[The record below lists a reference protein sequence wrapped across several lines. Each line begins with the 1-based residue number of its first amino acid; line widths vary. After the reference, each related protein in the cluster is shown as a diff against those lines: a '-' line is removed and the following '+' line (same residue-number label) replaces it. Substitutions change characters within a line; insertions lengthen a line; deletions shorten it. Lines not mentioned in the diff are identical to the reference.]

1 MAWDERQA
9 AMLAEMGIRL
19 WPPTA
24 PGVAVT
30 DAAVAG
36 AGADA
41 TGAARRVDAGGAA
54 GDAGHAGDAARRAP
68 GSPAR
73 TSAPPTTGLDPQ
85 RGAPGGGVAAGLPGA
100 VPGPEAGTHGAP
112 GIALAASFAEPDS
125 GRVDVPPSGPE
136 RAAAIARLDWPTL
149 AEAVAHC
156 SACALCRVRGRTVF
170 GVGHP
175 QAHCMVVGEAPGEQ
189 EDRQGEPF
197 VGKAGQLLDAM
208 LRAIGL
214 GRDGAAEA
222 DDDPA
227 RRVYI
232 ANVLKCRPPHN
243 RNPAP
248 DEVALCE
255 PFLRR
260 QIALVRPR
268 VILAL
273 GRYAV
278 GSLLASDAPI
288 GRLRGRVHE
297 VDGVP
302 TVVSYHPAY
311 LLRNPADKARAWD
324 DLCLARELLHRGEP
338 PAPSKRGSDRAASGA

>member
-1 MAWDERQA
+1 MAWDERQV
-9 AMLAEMGIRL
+9 AMLAEMGLRL
-19 WPPTA
+19 WPSRAAVESGTDEGVPTD
-24 PGVAVT
+24 VAE
-30 DAAVAG
+30 AAGVAG
-36 AGADA
+36 AASAAGTAGA
-41 TGAARRVDAGGAA
+41 TGAAARRPPVPSAHTAPSGATAPERGPDAA
-54 GDAGHAGDAARRAP
+54 GI
-68 GSPAR
+68 
-73 TSAPPTTGLDPQ
+73 
-85 RGAPGGGVAAGLPGA
+85 VAAGLPGA
-100 VPGPEAGTHGAP
+100 VPGHRPGGQAGDGHAP
-112 GIALAASFAEPDS
+112 APRFGDPDAGRIVSVPAA
-125 GRVDVPPSGPE
+125 GPE
-136 RAAAIARLDWPTL
+136 RAAAIARLDWPAL

-208 LRAIGL
+208 LGAIGL
-214 GRDGAAEA
+214 GRAGAPQA

-278 GSLLASDAPI
+278 GSLLGSDAPI

-324 DLCLARELLHRGEP
+324 DLCLALELLRRGEP
-338 PAPSKRGSDRAASGA
+338 AAPSKRGSDRG

>member
-19 WPPTA
+19 WSPAA
-24 PGVAVT
+24 PGEGGVDEGSATDVA
-30 DAAVAG
+30 DAAGAASVASDAAG
-36 AGADA
+36 AAD
-41 TGAARRVDAGGAA
+41 TAARR
-54 GDAGHAGDAARRAP
+54 P
-68 GSPAR
+68 
-73 TSAPPTTGLDPQ
+73 
-85 RGAPGGGVAAGLPGA
+85 PGA
-100 VPGPEAGTHGAP
+100 VPGGHAGELAP
-112 GIALAASFAEPDS
+112 APSSGDPDEGRIASVPAA
-125 GRVDVPPSGPE
+125 GPE
-136 RAAAIARLDWPTL
+136 RAAAIARLDWPAL

-156 SACALCRVRGRTVF
+156 RACALCRVRGRTVF

-208 LRAIGL
+208 LAAIGL
-214 GRDGAAEA
+214 ARAGAPEA
-222 DDDPA
+222 GDDPA

-278 GSLLASDAPI
+278 GSLLGSDAPI

-302 TVVSYHPAY
+302 AVVSYHPAY
-311 LLRNPADKARAWD
+311 LLRNPADKARAWE
-324 DLCLARELLHRGEP
+324 DLCLALELLRRGEP
-338 PAPSKRGSDRAASGA
+338 AAPSKRGSDRG